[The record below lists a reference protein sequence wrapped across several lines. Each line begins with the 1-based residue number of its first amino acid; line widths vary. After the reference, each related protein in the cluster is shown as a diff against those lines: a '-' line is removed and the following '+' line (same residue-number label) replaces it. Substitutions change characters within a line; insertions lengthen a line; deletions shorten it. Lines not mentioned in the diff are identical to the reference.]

1 MSSFKHTFR
10 RSMGLFLS
18 CLMLLSSLIV
28 GLGVLAPRAHAQE
41 LGSIPGLTFYV
52 PETIYLNPS
61 DNQTFQY
68 FIDRAQSVDGA
79 LSTSA
84 AATGR
89 IYFNCPGATQV
100 TGLTVSGATASLSA
114 TTSSSSTLSS
124 TINSGSLSSAIG
136 NNANT
141 TITWTITF
149 KFNGETKT
157 AKAYSTAYAPNR
169 NVTANGST
177 GYDHRGDKP
186 YVSGLIFIQG
196 ANNTDTATAVFH
208 DTTSHHSIRYQNVS
222 GNNVLDPLVSGVITQ
237 ADKSPYY
244 YGSLS
249 STFDG
254 ATASFSTCDCVA
266 EDNYTGGGKW
276 TIHLN
281 CNRTP
286 AEIIADTS
294 RYTNTTQIPNLKL
307 GFIVTDRENNDQRR
321 SWYVSDATS
330 LVSNANDPSS
340 ATLNYTGTYDKK
352 TTTVNILSHS
362 RWKEDDYC
370 KALFGETAD
379 THGTLLAGNA
389 NTSDND
395 TAGSGKKYQSTIDY
409 DLRNGSSI
417 RYYRGACSGSHD
429 SHWTTG
435 ASYAMSSV
443 FVILKITAVN
453 KSDLRT
459 LVNDC
464 VGKYYDSSCFS
475 STTWT
480 NYSDA
485 LESAARVLGN
495 PCATADDISTAVTNL
510 TNKRDSLQTKVTL
523 NLGATDAVPNGVK
536 IGGSYPYG
544 YITIGGNATVDAEP
558 SGTPTRDYYEF
569 KGWSLTENPATNADA
584 SATVTVGYN
593 NTLYAVWKV
602 KNYTITYSDANYDST
617 TNPTNYN
624 VETADFTLSNP
635 TRTGYTFRGWSG
647 TGLSGDSNKTVTIT
661 TGSHGNRT
669 YTANWDKNDYTVE
682 YLKGAASATGST
694 ASQSAKY
701 DTPFNIAANGFEYEG
716 HSFTGWK
723 GQNNTT
729 YQPGQQVSNLTSV
742 ADGTF
747 TMTAQWSVNK
757 YNVVYDN
764 MLDMQAWQAVLA
776 ENPGV
781 NCDITAT
788 TDTGFTAQSTAGT
801 DGYTNWSP
809 AMPVT
814 AGVDYKVITN
824 MTGSGYQVVAEWL
837 NSAQNH
843 IDYST
848 ADTQTS
854 TFTVHENA
862 AFMRI
867 RFNVTANNT
876 ITCSNVRV
884 VKVDENAL
892 LNRSNVTVSR
902 SGKLFN
908 YGSDYTTD
916 LPSVSR
922 TGYEFAGWCTDYEAE
937 TAVASGATVPS
948 QTLHLWSKWNQIEY
962 TINYNLDGG
971 TNHAD
976 NPAKYTVEDEV
987 VLEQPTKP
995 GHTFTGWTGSNGN
1008 TAQLSVTIPKGST
1021 GTKSYT
1027 ANWSVNEYTITFDCD
1042 NGTTPESHQVR
1053 YQNQVNNLKP
1063 ANPTKD
1069 TTPEFTYTFSGWL
1082 SSTTGTL
1089 YRPND
1094 SLPIAT
1100 EDVTYTAQ
1108 YTTTTNRYTVTW
1120 LNADGNLLET
1130 DSNVLYNS
1138 DPEYN
1143 GATPTKD
1150 PDSQYQYEWSGW
1162 ELNGVP
1168 YGENDTLPKVTG
1180 NMTFTATYSTE
1191 DREYTI
1197 TWFDD
1202 DGETVLDS
1210 QTRVHGT
1217 GVIYRGQLPTKA
1229 GDDQYSYSFE
1239 AFMDGNVPRAL
1250 NETIIL
1256 DSDKTLIAQY
1266 SRSVNTYTVTWVG
1279 ANGTLETDTGVPYG
1293 TQPSFDLYGG
1303 ADPTKE
1309 ADDAATYEFIGWKSS
1324 ITGETILNVQLLN
1337 TVTGNVTF
1345 TAQFEPHTRQ
1355 YNIYWRNYNGDSLG
1369 ASLVDYGTRPV
1380 YGGAT
1385 PFRAPSYTTEYVF
1398 AGWCSSGSVYFPD
1411 GTELPSVTGEETY
1424 TAYYTEEVRLYTVR
1438 WIDEDGN
1445 ELEVDSGV
1453 YHYNDHPTFDD
1464 TNPIPP
1470 KQANAAFTYT
1480 FGGWRDIISGQSY
1493 STVSLG
1499 AARVT
1504 QDTTYQVWYKAT
1516 KVKYDVTWSFKDDTG
1531 ADTIDVTEVG
1541 YGDSPTHTDPARYVK
1556 NEDGRDY
1563 YYQFNGWASGGTT
1576 YSPTDTLPGV
1586 TGEIT
1591 YTATY
1596 IRADHV
1602 HEYDDGEIE
1611 IAPTCETSG
1620 TKRRTCIYC
1629 DVNYVETVPAQG
1641 HSWDEGEIKTAPSCI
1656 SAGEMK
1662 YTCLREGCGATRTET
1677 IPKDSSA
1684 HKWIEDTELST
1695 PATCEYT
1702 GTVYSYCEHNPN
1714 HTKRDV
1720 INALG
1725 HAYTETIVNPTC
1737 VAQGYTEYVCS
1748 RCGRTYRD
1756 SYTDAPGH
1764 NWDSN
1769 GDGTVNTADAD
1780 PVKQPDCI
1788 NSGILRY
1795 TCVTCGATRD
1805 ELVPTLETHTYDETV
1820 TREATCTLTEKTTFE
1835 CSVCHK
1841 TYSQD
1846 THAALGHD
1854 YDTNGDGVED
1864 ENDYVTV
1871 PATCTERGSVSKT
1884 CMRCHKTV
1892 RVENLP
1898 ALRHD
1903 WGVGEVT
1910 QPATCA
1916 ADGVRTYTC
1925 SRCHIT
1931 RTEAIPRT
1939 PDSHVYDGGVVT
1951 TPPTYSRTG
1960 LMTYTCTVCGH
1971 SYTEEIGRLERDD
1984 DDDPNHGGA
1993 GDAGNSGGN
2002 STHHNSEGRC
2012 SMCDKYEAIQSS
2024 NSPGITKL
2032 FYSIVHFIVHLFAT
2046 FSF

>member
-1 MSSFKHTFR
+1 MTTFKRTFR

-28 GLGVLAPRAHAQE
+28 ELGVLAPRVHAQE

-52 PETIYLNPS
+52 PETIYLKAS
-61 DNQTFQY
+61 DNKTFQY
-68 FIDRAQSVDGA
+68 FIDRAQSVNGA

-84 AATGR
+84 ASTGR
-89 IYFNCPGATQV
+89 IYFNCPGATEV

-136 NNANT
+136 HNSVT

-149 KFNGETKT
+149 KYNGKPMT
-157 AKAYSTAYAPNR
+157 AKAYSAAYAPNR
-169 NVTANGST
+169 NVTANGAT
-177 GYDHRGDKP
+177 GYDDRGDTP
-186 YVSGLIFIQG
+186 FASSLIYIQG
-196 ANNTDTATAVFH
+196 ANTTAVASVTYQDGSSDH
-208 DTTSHHSIRYQNVS
+208 RTLYQNIS
-222 GNNVLDPLVSGVITQ
+222 GNKVFDPLVNGIT
-237 ADKSPYY
+237 APSNNNPHD
-244 YGSLS
+244 YGSTS
-249 STFDG
+249 STFTG
-254 ATASFSTCDCVA
+254 ATASYSTCHCVRN
-266 EDNYTGGGKW
+266 DTYNGGGNW
-276 TIHLN
+276 VIHLD

-286 AEIIADTS
+286 AEIMADTS
-294 RYTNTTQIPNLKL
+294 RYTNTNQIPNLKL
-307 GFIVTDRENNDQRR
+307 GYYVTDWADTDQRR

-330 LVSNANDPSS
+330 LVSGADDPSS
-340 ATLNYTGTYDKK
+340 ATLNYTGTYGKK
-352 TTTVNILSHS
+352 TTTVDILSHS
-362 RWKEDDYC
+362 RWKEDDFC
-370 KALFGETAD
+370 KGLFQNNYGILLSGYNNTTNTDGDD
-379 THGTLLAGNA
+379 TSGC
-389 NTSDND
+389 
-395 TAGSGKKYQSTIDY
+395 GSKYLSPIDY
-409 DLRNGSSI
+409 ALNNGSSI
-417 RYYRGACSGSHD
+417 LYFRGAACGSHT

-435 ASYAMSSV
+435 ASWAMSSV

-453 KSDLRT
+453 KNDLRT

-475 STTWT
+475 NTTWDA
-480 NYSDA
+480 YSNA
-485 LESAARVLGN
+485 LETAARVLGN
-495 PCATADDISTAVTNL
+495 PCATAADISTAVTNL
-510 TNKRDSLQTKVTL
+510 TTARNSLQTKVTL

-892 LNRSNVTVSR
+892 LNRSNVTVSC

-937 TAVASGATVPS
+937 TAVASGATVPA
-948 QTLHLWSKWNQIEY
+948 QTLHLWSKWSQIEY

-1063 ANPTKD
+1063 ANPIKD
-1069 TTPEFTYTFSGWL
+1069 ATAEFTYTFSGWL

-1089 YRPND
+1089 FRPNE
-1094 SLPIAT
+1094 SLPTAT

-1120 LNADGNLLET
+1120 LNADGNPLET
-1130 DSNVLYNS
+1130 DSNVLYGS

-1202 DGETVLDS
+1202 DGETVLDR

-1229 GDDQYSYSFE
+1229 GDDQYSYTFE

-1250 NETIIL
+1250 NDTITV

-1385 PFRAPSYTTEYVF
+1385 PFRTPGNTTEFVF
-1398 AGWCSSGSVYFPD
+1398 AGWRSSGGSDFLN

-1453 YHYNDHPTFDD
+1453 YHYNDHPVFNE

-1470 KQANAAFTYT
+1470 KQANEAFTYT

-1504 QDTTYQVWYKAT
+1504 QDTTYQVWYKAE

-1531 ADTIDVTEVG
+1531 AVTSDVTRVG

-1563 YYQFNGWASGGTT
+1563 YYQFNGWESGGTT

-1596 IRADHV
+1596 IKADHV

-1629 DVNYVETVPAQG
+1629 NVNYVETVPAQG
-1641 HSWDEGEIKTAPSCI
+1641 HSWNEGEIKTAPSCI

-1780 PVKQPDCI
+1780 PIRQPDCI